1 LLGVKFISHDLFKM
15 LTLRFWLLLCDD
27 FLDTDL
33 FIVFLALLPL
43 AVEVLP
49 WLWNEVFPRL
59 VSFLRPKNAV

>member
-1 LLGVKFISHDLFKM
+1 M